1 MGGRRLKTL
10 LWMLGA
16 LVLVAAGQRVHE
28 RYEMARRA
36 ARVPAA
42 ADRPVTFAQDV
53 TPIFDDYCT
62 RCHHPTKKLGGLD
75 MTSPRAIAEGGDSGP
90 AATPELGT
98 RSLLLLLAVG
108 EDGEWRMPPDPPP
121 MPADDL
127 AVVRAWIEQGMR

>member
-1 MGGRRLKTL
+1 
-10 LWMLGA
+10 MLAG
-16 LVLVAAGQRVHE
+16 LLVALIVALMAQRLHE
-28 RYEMARRA
+28 RYELARRA

-42 ADRPVTFAQDV
+42 ADRPVTFAEDV
-53 TPIFDDYCT
+53 APIFDDYCT

-75 MTSPRAIAEGGDSGP
+75 MTTPQAIAEGGESGP

-121 MPADDL
+121 LPAEDL
-127 AVVRAWIEQGMR
+127 AVVRAWIEQGMH